1 MSKYADNNL
10 NVEHDC
16 LTREHDPIEWC
27 PDCFIP
33 ITKSADTLPW
43 NKKPVVPS
51 GLEYPERLNDWVE
64 YCKLWRERKGF
75 HTWWDNLPEKAMLIV
90 TEISEM
96 VEAHR
101 SDENSMW
108 NSVQEELADAVI
120 RCFDLAGSLGFD
132 LQTAMEK
139 KMNINE
145 KRPMKHGKRY

>member
-33 ITKSADTLPW
+33 ITKSQKA
-43 NKKPVVPS
+43 S
-51 GLEYPERLNDWVE
+51 GLMYPERLNDWVE

-139 KMNINE
+139 KMAINE
-145 KRPMKHGKRY
+145 KRPKKHGKRY

>member
-1 MSKYADNNL
+1 
-10 NVEHDC
+10 
-16 LTREHDPIEWC
+16 
-27 PDCFIP
+27 
-33 ITKSADTLPW
+33 
-43 NKKPVVPS
+43 
-51 GLEYPERLNDWVE
+51 
-64 YCKLWRERKGF
+64 
-75 HTWWDNLPEKAMLIV
+75 
-90 TEISEM
+90 M